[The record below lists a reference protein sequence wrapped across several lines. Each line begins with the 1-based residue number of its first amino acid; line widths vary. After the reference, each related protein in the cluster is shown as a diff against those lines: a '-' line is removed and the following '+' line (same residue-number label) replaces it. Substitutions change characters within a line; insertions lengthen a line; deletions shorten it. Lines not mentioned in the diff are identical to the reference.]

1 MHKNPFSPSFSA
13 VPGTFFGREST
24 LDGMR
29 DATENVASPY
39 RLLFVTG
46 TRGSG
51 KSSLLHELAEIGREA
66 RWLVIETD
74 ALNVEGDIYRAIG
87 ADRRTAKSAT
97 LGPALSIDAI
107 GSVSLGSASAS
118 SQENASPSL
127 ASAVLEKARKLK
139 TRRGIFIAVDE
150 VQGVKSSVMQQLCSV
165 MQASRAQGLPIIVA
179 ACGLPGSY
187 EKICGW
193 KSCSFVMRMRSERLG
208 TLDPQSTLRFMKS
221 MFAKVP
227 EIAISPEEMRDL
239 ADYSQGHPYLMHL
252 VGYHLYRVL
261 DELYQPADG
270 TPVHVSEVDTQEA
283 KDRAFADYRNQVL
296 SNILSHIR
304 KNTRAYVQEA
314 AERALRGAEAFD
326 SDILAHLGLKGQ
338 QAQRVRERALR
349 TQVLDIDD
357 DGSVY
362 FTVPYFAELFNPRA
376 KARANKLPRTRQV
389 L

>member
-13 VPGTFFGREST
+13 VPGTFFGRDEI

-29 DATENVASPY
+29 DAVENAASPY

-51 KSSLLHELAEIGREA
+51 KSSLLHELAEIGRDA

-74 ALNVEGDIYRAIG
+74 ALNVDGDIRKAVG
-87 ADRRTAKSAT
+87 AKGRSAKSTT
-97 LGPALSIDAI
+97 LAPSFSVDAV
-107 GSVSLGSASAS
+107 GSVSLGGVASLTPAGP
-118 SQENASPSL
+118 EPSL
-127 ASAVLEKARKLK
+127 ASSVLEKARRMKV
-139 TRRGIFIAVDE
+139 RRGVFIAVDE
-150 VQGVKSSVMQQLCSV
+150 AQGVKSSIMQQLCSV
-165 MQASRAQGLPIIVA
+165 MQASRAQGLPVIVV

-208 TLDPQSTLRFMKS
+208 VLDPQSTLRFMQT

-227 EIAISPEEMRDL
+227 EIKIPPDSVRDL
-239 ADYSQGHPYLMHL
+239 AVYSQGHPYLMHL
-252 VGYHLYRVL
+252 VGYHLYCVL
-261 DELYQPADG
+261 NELYPPGDGAAINVEDAD
-270 TPVHVSEVDTQEA
+270 VQEA
-283 KDRAFADYRNQVL
+283 KRLAFADYRSQVL
-296 SNILSHIR
+296 VNILSHIR
-304 KNTRAYVQEA
+304 KNTRAYVQAA
-314 AERALRGAEAFD
+314 AERALRGEESRD
-326 SDILAHLGLKGQ
+326 QDILGQLGLEGQ
-338 QAQRVRERALR
+338 QARRVRERALR

-357 DGSVY
+357 DGTVY

-376 KARANKLPRTRQV
+376 KQRTGKLPRTQQT